1 MKIALLSLN
10 YLPSTGGLVTYLK
23 SFSKYL
29 SSNNEVHIF
38 CVHERGSQAPSIE
51 IQGTVTIHRIHCLPT
66 TLFGKL
72 FGPWLIVRR
81 IKQYFSQIDLDKYDL
96 FLCRH
101 FYFAFVLSVL
111 KAKKTVFLLPLVAP
125 RLVWINSANTG
136 LVNKIATL
144 FLIVQIYLIE
154 RKAVKS
160 GIKVA
165 VLSQSKK
172 EEVEQFYGIRKVRVT
187 SPGFDLERFNLEG
200 RETDDVYNILSVC
213 RLVEEKN
220 IELTIDAVGHL
231 VKNSDFPIIYRIVG
245 GGPLL
250 DSLKEKVQKLSLE
263 NNIIFVGE
271 TSTPEI
277 YYKRSDLFV
286 LCSKYEGFGH
296 VYLEANACG
305 LPALALANNVDGS
318 ITAADEIIV
327 PGING
332 ELLYQNDPIQLS
344 GLIHKNLSKDESVR
358 LRCNNYIQDM
368 YSWKKHLKNIIE
380 ILNE

>member
-29 SSNNEVHIF
+29 SLNNEVHIF
-38 CVHERGSQAPSIE
+38 CVHERGSKAPDIE
-51 IQGTVTIHRIHCLPT
+51 IQGNVTIHRIHCLPK

-72 FGPWLIVRR
+72 FGPLIIVRR
-81 IKQYFSQIDLDKYDL
+81 IKQYFSEIDLDQYDL

-101 FYFAFVLSVL
+101 FYFAFALSVL
-111 KAKKTVFLLPLVAP
+111 KADKTVFLLPLVAP

-136 LVNKIATL
+136 LANKIATI

-154 RKAVKS
+154 RKAVQS

-165 VLSQSKK
+165 VLSKSKK
-172 EEVEQFYGIRKVRVT
+172 EEVEQYYGIENVRVT
-187 SPGFDLERFNLEG
+187 APGFDLERFNLEG

-231 VKNSDFPIIYRIVG
+231 VKKCNIPIIYRIVG

-250 DSLKEKVQKLSLE
+250 APLTEKVHKLSLE

-271 TSTPEI
+271 TSTPEL
-277 YYKRSDLFV
+277 YYKKSDLFV

-332 ELLYQNDPIQLS
+332 ELLYQNDPIKLS
-344 GLIHKNLSKDESVR
+344 DLILKNLSKDENVR
-358 LRCNNYIQDM
+358 LRCNNYIQDK
-368 YSWKKHLKNIIE
+368 YSWNSHLKNIIE